1 MHWSGRNITIVKE
14 KNFEFL
20 RGISCICI
28 IVLHVSGWCYGE
40 YGYGSEIDQYF
51 CGATFF
57 NVITRYAVPSFI
69 MLTGAFT
76 LNNPKN
82 CHFLSYYK
90 KVFWSTVLP
99 TLSAS
104 VVYVLYTM
112 LMKVVFGGQAAMDAA
127 LGSIKLWIIY
137 GDPYGHMWYMYM
149 LMGFLIWAPFLC
161 RFYQT
166 LTLPL
171 KWIIGLVGVTIGCV
185 WYGTGEVI
193 WPLKFLQHIGFFFLG
208 AVIREQAKTH
218 KVLKVAKISG
228 VVSVL
233 ILVLTYLLVY
243 GQTVSLIPLRIDFQ
257 QRLSPTIIIGSV
269 ATFIWISNL
278 KMNHNPVSKIAEH
291 SFFVYLIHGGV
302 ISVID
307 NIWNDILHLQTITP
321 WIYVPVVSLLTL
333 VISYGVS
340 IVLEKGYDRM
350 FLEKRRR

>member
-1 MHWSGRNITIVKE
+1 MKE

-40 YGYGSEIDQYF
+40 YGYGSIMDEYF
-51 CGATFF
+51 FGATFF
-57 NVITRYAVPSFI
+57 NVFTRYAVPSFI

-82 CHFLSYYK
+82 CQFLSYYK
-90 KVFWSTVLP
+90 KVFWSIVLP
-99 TLSAS
+99 TLLAS
-104 VVYVLYTM
+104 VIYVLYT
-112 LMKVVFGGQAAMDAA
+112 LFMKVFFGGQAVMDAA

-149 LMGFLIWAPFLC
+149 LIGFLIWAPFLC
-161 RFYQT
+161 RFFQS

-171 KWIIGLVGVTIGCV
+171 KWIIGLIGLIIGCV

-208 AVIREQAKTH
+208 AVIREQAKTY
-218 KVLKVAKISG
+218 KVPKVAKMFG
-228 VVSVL
+228 VVSL
-233 ILVLTYLLVY
+233 LMLVLTYLVVY
-243 GQTVSLIPLRIDFQ
+243 GQTVSFILLRMNFQ
-257 QRLSPTIIIGSV
+257 ERLSPTIIIGSV

-278 KMNHNPVSKIAEH
+278 KMDYNPVNKVAEH

-302 ISVID
+302 ISVIE
-307 NIWNDILHLQTITP
+307 NIWNDILHLQRITP
-321 WIYVPVVSLLTL
+321 WIYVPVVSLLSL
-333 VISYGVS
+333 LISYGVS
-340 IVLEKGYDRM
+340 LVLEKGYYRM

>member
-1 MHWSGRNITIVKE
+1 MKE
-14 KNFEFL
+14 KNFELL

-40 YGYGSEIDQYF
+40 YGYGSVIDQYF
-51 CGATFF
+51 YGATFF

-82 CHFLSYYK
+82 CQFLAYYK
-90 KVFWSTVLP
+90 KVFWSTILP

-104 VVYVLYTM
+104 GVYVLYTI
-112 LMKVVFGGQAAMDAA
+112 LIKIVFSGQAAMDAA
-127 LGSIKLWIIY
+127 LSSAKLWIIY

-149 LMGFLIWAPFLC
+149 LIGFMIWAPFLC
-161 RFYQT
+161 GFYQT

-171 KWIIGLVGVTIGCV
+171 KWVIGLIGVTIGCV

-208 AVIREQAKTH
+208 AVIREQAKTQRVP
-218 KVLKVAKISG
+218 KTAKIAG
-228 VVSVL
+228 GVSVL
-233 ILVLTYLLVY
+233 VLLLTYLLVY
-243 GQTVSLIPLRIDFQ
+243 GQTVSIIPLRLDVQ

-269 ATFIWISNL
+269 AMFVWVSNL
-278 KMNHNPVSKIAEH
+278 KVNYNPVSKIAEH

-307 NIWNDILHLQTITP
+307 NIWSDIFHLQRITP
-321 WIYVPVVSLLTL
+321 WIYVPVISLLTL
-333 VISYGVS
+333 LISYGVS
-340 IVLEKGYDRM
+340 IVLEKGYYRI
-350 FLEKRRR
+350 FLEKLRR